1 MQKIKGVLALLG
13 IIFISILIVSFLALA
28 QETRPQEK
36 KTVQTPPDQ
45 TPPQEVQ
52 KPKLDYMSTFLSRTT
67 NPLGLKE
74 DQELRQLLRQSRA
87 KWAVRA
93 GLRHILN

>member
-1 MQKIKGVLALLG
+1 MTRAAFLAL
-13 IIFISILIVSFLALA
+13 IFLSLVFLSFLASA
-28 QETRPQEK
+28 QQTRPQDEK
-36 KTVQTPPDQ
+36 SIQSPPEQTPQ
-45 TPPQEVQ
+45 LEIH

-67 NPLGLKE
+67 SPLGLKE
-74 DQELRQLLRQSRA
+74 DQQLRQLLKQSRA

>member
-1 MQKIKGVLALLG
+1 MRKRLEVLLAIVSIITLG
-13 IIFISILIVSFLALA
+13 IQVPA
-28 QETRPQEK
+28 QETPPQK
-36 KTVQTPPDQ
+36 PKTESQEVASPEQ

-67 NPLGLKE
+67 APLGLKE
-74 DQELRQLLRQSRA
+74 DQETTRLLRQSKA

-93 GLRHILN
+93 GYRHILN

>member
-1 MQKIKGVLALLG
+1 MNP
-13 IIFISILIVSFLALA
+13 
-28 QETRPQEK
+28 EE
-36 KTVQTPPDQ
+36 

-67 NPLGLKE
+67 APLGLKE
-74 DQELRQLLRQSRA
+74 DQETTQLLRQSKA

-93 GLRHILN
+93 GYRHILN